1 MYSVLEKKE
10 KNALIDFIEENSL
23 DIKVTKKKSA
33 KKLREEILEKLDSKF
48 VDSQNLN
55 FGSSISIDFDFEE
68 LVIKTKVGKIVIKKN
83 RDV

>member
-23 DIKVTKKKSA
+23 DIKVTKKMSA
-33 KKLREEILEKLDSKF
+33 KKVREEILEKLDSKF

-55 FGSSISIDFDFEE
+55 SGSSISIDFDFEE

-83 RDV
+83 RDE